1 MAKFYGAIGYFMGNK
16 ETETGS
22 GIWIEDIVERNYSG
36 DVLKNIIRTK
46 SGETLNDNITVDN
59 RLSIIADPFAN
70 ENLQLMRYVKWM
82 GASWKITSFEILRPR
97 LLLTIGGV
105 YNVQTT

>member
-1 MAKFYGAIGYFMGNK
+1 MAKFYGAIGYSIL
-16 ETETGS
+16 TERVKDDGV
-22 GIWIEDIVERNYSG
+22 WIEVITERNYSG

-46 SGETLNDNITVDN
+46 SGETLNDDITVDN
-59 RLSIIADPFAN
+59 RLSIIADAFAN
-70 ENLQLMRYVKWM
+70 ENFQSMRYVKWM
-82 GASWKITSFEILRPR
+82 GASWKISSVEVLRPR